1 MKKMLFLGIVLWII
15 SALSCAYAT
24 EIINPY
30 FESANHL
37 PGDGISSYAAS
48 DIRPALTLLNEPVLN
63 QDIVFQASASGGSG
77 NYQYR
82 FYVLNPDMTSEEY
95 PFGDPNGHRN
105 WDASPTYSYR
115 FVTPGNYLILAYAMD
130 SRGVQTISPATLSLT
145 IKDSS
150 APTTQSVI
158 NDLVRRCL
166 AAGCETDYEKALWF
180 HDWLTENAYY
190 DLTFSYY
197 SADGVLIR
205 GCGVCD
211 SYAKAY
217 TLLLDAVNIDSV
229 RVTNTNHAWNL
240 VKLDGQWY
248 HIDPTWDDPVL
259 SGHETDKLSGAEYH
273 MYFGLPDTLMRMDRT
288 FDKYTGKIAAN
299 GRDDNYYLRSG
310 KVSLWTNNLK
320 SQINDA
326 LTESGYGFDLA
337 LPNYYSLENGRYS
350 SGKEVLVYNICAYAL
365 EKNPWPYDGQHL
377 PIEFTYYPG
386 SKSFIGNIRFTQGN
400 SLTLPGGLI
409 EISQDAFSGGGKYLC
424 VTLPDG
430 LTTLGPG
437 TFSNNTGLWKITIP
451 DSVTE
456 IDSTAFSGCTNLTIH
471 CSGNSAALAF
481 AKAHD
486 FRWKIDE

>member
-1 MKKMLFLGIVLWII
+1 MKKVLFLSVVLWII
-15 SALSCAYAT
+15 SALSFAYAT

-37 PGDGISSYAAS
+37 PDVGISTYATS
-48 DIRPALTLLNEPVLN
+48 NIRPTLTLLNEPVLN
-63 QDIVFQASASGGSG
+63 QDTVFQASASGGSG
-77 NYQYR
+77 DYQYR
-82 FYVLNPDMTSEEY
+82 FYILNSDVVSEEY
-95 PFGDPNGHRN
+95 PYGDPNGYRD
-105 WDASPTYSYR
+105 WSTSPTFSYQ
-115 FVTPGNYLILAYAMD
+115 FVTPGNYLVLAYAMD
-130 SRGVQTISPATLSLT
+130 SSSGQTVTANLSLS
-145 IKDSS
+145 IVDSS

-190 DLTFSYY
+190 DLSFSYY

-229 RVTNTNHAWNL
+229 RVTNINHAWNL

-273 MYFGLPDTLMRMDRT
+273 MYFGLPDALMRMDRT

-299 GRDDNYYLRSG
+299 GMDDNYYLQSG
-310 KVSLWTNNLK
+310 KVSLWTDSLK

-326 LTESGYGFDLA
+326 LTESGYGFNLT
-337 LPNYYSLENGRYS
+337 LPQYYSLENGRYS
-350 SGKEVLVYNICAYAL
+350 AGKEVLVYNICAYIL
-365 EKNPWPYDGQHL
+365 EKDPWVYDDQHL

-386 SKSFIGNIRFTQGN
+386 SKSFTGNIRFSQSN

-424 VTLPDG
+424 AILPDG

-437 TFSNNTGLWKITIP
+437 AFADNTGLWKITIP

-456 IDSTAFSGCTNLTIH
+456 IDPTAFSGCTNLTIR
-471 CSGNSAALAF
+471 CTENSAALAF

-486 FRWKIDE
+486 FRWEIDE